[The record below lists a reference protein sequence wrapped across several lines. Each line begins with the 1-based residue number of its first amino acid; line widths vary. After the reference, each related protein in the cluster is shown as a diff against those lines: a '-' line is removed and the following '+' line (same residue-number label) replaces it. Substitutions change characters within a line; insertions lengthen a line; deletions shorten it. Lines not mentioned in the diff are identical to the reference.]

1 MWVEEPKS
9 GGWGE
14 QPITPPSWGTKPK
27 TPTGGPGGP
36 VGWAEPDM
44 DLQGWGHQNK
54 VSVAD
59 RLGCH
64 RHGGSARDGPHGL
77 EWQVLWTAP
86 GCQGAGVAVCLVG
99 RGRTIVGMLQQGC
112 CACWVWPCVRAV
124 QAAGL
129 EGGLLDTP

>member
-36 VGWAEPDM
+36 VGWAEPEM

-54 VSVAD
+54 VSVD
-59 RLGCH
+59 MGW
-64 RHGGSARDGPHGL
+64 RDLRCGL
-77 EWQVLWTAP
+77 
-86 GCQGAGVAVCLVG
+86 QG
-99 RGRTIVGMLQQGC
+99 LQ
-112 CACWVWPCVRAV
+112 
-124 QAAGL
+124 
-129 EGGLLDTP
+129 